1 MRKLIL
7 LITMIIFFYD
17 IVSANAP
24 NFVTTSLEDNN
35 EETLQLLSAST
46 DEKSAKIFSENCS
59 SCHSGGV
66 PRAPH
71 STTFQ
76 VMSPEYIL
84 STLNG
89 VMASQSEGL
98 TQDEK
103 IKLAEYITG
112 GKVSQNLAEP
122 NFCKANIND
131 IQLKEEGGFFQWG
144 YDEQNS
150 RNPKSNITSK
160 NVKNIK
166 LKWVFAYPSA
176 SRARSQPS
184 ISGNTVFVGGQNLFL
199 YALDRDTGCV
209 RWRTKVEGEIRSAP
223 AIYFSKNDEGW
234 ISRIK
239 DAGLLAHVYQHEE
252 SRILAVMVRFL
263 GKNLVVGK
271 HDAVVIKEYGG
282 SLVDQLRN
290 QIRNDLGYELEFGR
304 RNLAG
309 AGCA

>member
-7 LITMIIFFYD
+7 LITMVIFFYD
-17 IVSANAP
+17 TVSANAP
-24 NFVTTSLEDNN
+24 NFATTSLESNN

-131 IQLKEEGGFFQWG
+131 IELKEEGGFFQWG

-150 RNPKSNITSK
+150 RNSKSNITSK

-223 AIYFSKNDEGW
+223 AIYFSKNDE
-234 ISRIK
+234 S
-239 DAGLLAHVYQHEE
+239 
-252 SRILAVMVRFL
+252 ILV
-263 GKNLVVGK
+263 GDYEGNL
-271 HDAVVIKEYGG
+271 
-282 SLVDQLRN
+282 
-290 QIRNDLGYELEFGR
+290 
-304 RNLAG
+304 
-309 AGCA
+309 